1 MKFAGKHSDNYLRGV
16 VSAGVV
22 IALSQSALAQ
32 ELAIEEIVVTA
43 SKRSQSI
50 QDVSTSVTAFSEED
64 LQLGGIEDVSRLE
77 HMVPGLRFGQ
87 SGHEVRL
94 AVRGTRTNNVG
105 TEAEQVVGIFE
116 DGVYVPTTTQAMGAY
131 VDVAR
136 IEVLR
141 GPQGTLYGRNTFGGT
156 INIIT
161 NEPSLDEIEYSI
173 SGLYGDYDRFR
184 VEGVFNIPLGDTFAI
199 RFAGLSDEHDGYIE
213 NTHRSGTSDDLNNKD
228 MQFFRATM
236 KWEPT
241 DTFDA
246 TLRIASSTV
255 ESNGSA
261 IWGYQQIGGY
271 VGGSYQQGH
280 QYAPADASDHF
291 DQGPWKVARNLDSLA
306 DIESTSTTLSLNWH
320 LSFADFKL
328 IYNVTDFEG
337 QQQYD
342 SDYSDGG
349 DALNNG
355 FTGWDS
361 AQDTWSAEAQLVS
374 SGEGA
379 LEWMLGYYFYEQ
391 TANWNWNAL
400 ENGVWIEPHWD
411 RQGDYVSDS
420 VGYFANASYSL
431 TDNVRL
437 IGGVRYAED
446 TKGQRDPLDWSVFP
460 PVPRPG
466 EGEADEWNKTLWKV
480 GAEYDINPDVM
491 IYGTASTGYRAG
503 GINFIAENVP
513 LSYEPEEVV
522 AYEVG
527 IKSTL
532 QDGRVVV
539 NAAAFLNEYRDMH
552 AQSFIFLGG
561 GGVSEFTENGGEVD
575 ASGLEVEVKWLPA
588 ENWNLSGW
596 VSFLDAEFGEY
607 NVSRLA
613 GLGNAGGRQ
622 DLNDP
627 ERPLL
632 SLEGWAPA
640 LSPEFS
646 VGAQIGYDF
655 VLANGSV
662 LTPFLQTTYTGE
674 YYAHDVNVPGTD
686 QEAHTKSDLRVIWT
700 SADSRIQA
708 QAFVI
713 NLEDEPVLNR
723 VVVFN
728 PGGTEDLA
736 SLQAHWNNPRTWGL
750 SVTYNFLSGR

>member
-1 MKFAGKHSDNYLRGV
+1 MKNPARQLRNLACAV
-16 VSAGVV
+16 V
-22 IALSQSALAQ
+22 ALVLGQSLWAQ

-43 SKRSQSI
+43 SKRSESI

-77 HMVPGLRFGQ
+77 HMVPGMRFGQ

-116 DGVYVPTTTQAMGAY
+116 DGVYVPTTTQALGAY
-131 VDVAR
+131 VDVQR

-161 NEPSLDEIEYSI
+161 NEPSLEGLEYNV
-173 SGLYGDYDRFR
+173 SGLYGAFDRYR
-184 VEGVFNIPLGDTFAI
+184 VEGTLNLPLGDTLAL
-199 RFAGLSDEHDGYIE
+199 RLAALSDTHDGYIE
-213 NTHRSGTSDDLNNKD
+213 NTNAPGTADDLNDKD
-228 MQFFRATM
+228 MQFFRATL
-236 KWEPT
+236 KWQPT
-241 DTFDA
+241 DSFDA
-246 TLRIASSTV
+246 SVRVASSTV
-255 ESNGSA
+255 DSNGSA

-271 VGGSYQQGH
+271 VGGVYRQGH
-280 QYAPADASDHF
+280 QFAPADASDNF
-291 DQGPWKVARNLDSLA
+291 DQGPWKVSRNLASLA
-306 DIESTSTTLSLNWH
+306 NIDSTSTTLSLNWD
-320 LSFADFKL
+320 LNLATLKV
-328 IYNVTDFEG
+328 IYNFTDFEG

-349 DALNNG
+349 DPLNNG

-361 AQDTWSAEAQLVS
+361 EQETWSTEVQLVS
-374 SGEGA
+374 NTEGS
-379 LEWMLGYYFYEQ
+379 LEWMLGYYYYEQ

-400 ENGVWIEPHWD
+400 ENGQWAEPYWD

-420 VGYFANASYSL
+420 AGYFANATYSL
-431 TDNVRL
+431 TDEFRV

-446 TKGQRDPLDWSVFP
+446 TKGQRDPLDWNVWP

-466 EGEADEWNKTLWKV
+466 EGETGGWDKTLWKA
-480 GAEYDINPDVM
+480 GIEYDVNPDVM
-491 IYGTASTGYRAG
+491 AYGVASTGYRAG
-503 GINFIAENVP
+503 GINFIAESVP
-513 LSYEPEEVV
+513 LSYAPEEVT
-522 AYEVG
+522 AFEAG
-527 IKSTL
+527 IKTTL
-532 QDGRVVV
+532 QDGRLVM
-539 NAAAFLNEYRDMH
+539 NAAAFMNQYRDMH

-561 GGVSEFTENGGEVD
+561 GAVSEFTENGGELD
-575 ASGLEVEVKWLPA
+575 AQGLEVEIKWLPA
-588 ENWNLSGW
+588 ENWDVNGW

-622 DLNDP
+622 DLDDP
-627 ERPLL
+627 QRPLL

-646 VGAQIGYDF
+646 AGVQIGYDI
-655 VLANGSV
+655 VLGNGSV
-662 LTPFLQTTYTGE
+662 LTPFLQTTYTGK
-674 YYAHDVNVPGTD
+674 YYAHDVNVPGVD
-686 QEAHTKSDLRVIWT
+686 QTAHTKSDLRLIWT
-700 SADSRIQA
+700 SANSRIQA
-708 QAFVI
+708 QAFVL
-713 NLEDEPVLNR
+713 NVEDEAVLNR

-728 PGGTEDLA
+728 PGGTQDLA
-736 SLQAHWNNPRTWGL
+736 SLQAHWNNPRTWGV
-750 SVTYNFLSGR
+750 SVSYSFH

>member
-1 MKFAGKHSDNYLRGV
+1 MRNPGKYLRNMVLAGGV
-16 VSAGVV
+16 VLVG
-22 IALSQSALAQ
+22 QSVLAQ
-32 ELAIEEIVVTA
+32 DLAIEEIVVTA

-50 QDVSTSVTAFSEED
+50 QDVSTSVSAFNED
-64 LQLGGIEDVSRLE
+64 DLKLGGIEDVSRLE

-94 AVRGTRTNNVG
+94 AMRGTRTNNVG

-116 DGVYVPTTTQAMGAY
+116 DGVYVPTTTQALGAY
-131 VDVAR
+131 VDVQR

-161 NEPSLDEIEYSI
+161 NEPSFEDVEYNV
-173 SGLYGDYDRFR
+173 SGLFGAYSRYR
-184 VEGVFNIPLGDTFAI
+184 VEGMLNLPLGDTFAV
-199 RFAGLSDEHDGYIE
+199 RLAALSDTHDGYIE
-213 NTHRSGTSDDLNNKD
+213 NTNQPGTADDLNDKD
-228 MQFFRATM
+228 MQFFRATLR
-236 KWEPT
+236 WQPT

-246 TLRIASSTV
+246 SLRVASSTV
-255 ESNGSA
+255 DSNGSA

-271 VGGSYQQGH
+271 VGGVYRQGH

-291 DQGPWKVARNLDSLA
+291 DQGPWKVSRNLASLA
-306 DIESTSTTLSLNWH
+306 DVESTSATLSLNWDWD
-320 LSFADFKL
+320 FATLKV
-328 IYNVTDFEG
+328 IYNFTDFEG

-361 AQDTWSAEAQLVS
+361 AQETWSAEVQLVS
-374 SGEGA
+374 SGEGP
-379 LEWMLGYYFYEQ
+379 LEWLLGYYYYEL

-400 ENGVWIEPHWD
+400 ENGQWIEPYWD

-431 TDNVRL
+431 TDQLRF

-446 TKGQRDPLDWSVFP
+446 TKGQRDPLDWNVWP

-466 EGEADEWNKTLWKV
+466 QGEKGEWDKTLWKA
-480 GAEYDINPDVM
+480 GIEYDLTPDVM
-491 IYGTASTGYRAG
+491 AYGVASTGYRAG
-503 GINFIAENVP
+503 GINFIAPNVP
-513 LSYEPEEVV
+513 LSYAPEEVT
-522 AYEVG
+522 AFEAG

-532 QDGRVVV
+532 QDGRLVV
-539 NAAAFLNEYRDMH
+539 NAAAFANQYRDMH
-552 AQSFIFLGG
+552 AQSFIYLGG
-561 GGVSEFTENGGEVD
+561 GGVSEFTENGGELD
-575 ASGLEVEVKWLPA
+575 AQGLEVEVKWLPA
-588 ENWNLSGW
+588 ENWDVTGW
-596 VSFLDAEFGEY
+596 VSFLNAEFGEY
-607 NVSRLA
+607 NVSKLA
-613 GLGNAGGRQ
+613 GLGTANGRQ

-627 ERPLL
+627 QRPLL

-646 VGAQIGYDF
+646 AGVQVSHDI
-655 VLANGSV
+655 VLGNGSV
-662 LTPFLQTTYTGE
+662 LTPFVQTTYTGK
-674 YYAHDVNVPGTD
+674 YYAHDVNVPGVD
-686 QEAHTKSDLRVIWT
+686 QGAHTKSDLRLIWT
-700 SADSRIQA
+700 SANSRIQA
-708 QAFVI
+708 QAFVL
-713 NLEDEPVLNR
+713 NVEDEAVLNR

-728 PGGTEDLA
+728 PRGTVDLA
-736 SLQAHWNNPRTWGL
+736 SLQAHWNNPRTWGV
-750 SVTYNFLSGR
+750 SVTYSFY

>member
-1 MKFAGKHSDNYLRGV
+1 MKNPARQLRNLACAV
-16 VSAGVV
+16 V
-22 IALSQSALAQ
+22 ALVLGQSLWAQ

-43 SKRSQSI
+43 SKRSESI

-77 HMVPGLRFGQ
+77 HMVPGMRFGQ

-116 DGVYVPTTTQAMGAY
+116 DGVYVPTTTQALGAY
-131 VDVAR
+131 VDVQR

-161 NEPSLDEIEYSI
+161 NEPSLEKLEYNV
-173 SGLYGDYDRFR
+173 SGLYGAFGRYR
-184 VEGVFNIPLGDTFAI
+184 VEGTLNLPLGDTLAL
-199 RFAGLSDEHDGYIE
+199 RVAALSDTHDGYIE
-213 NTHRSGTSDDLNNKD
+213 NTNAPGTADDLNDKD
-228 MQFFRATM
+228 MQFFRATL
-236 KWEPT
+236 KWQPT
-241 DTFDA
+241 DSFDA
-246 TLRIASSTV
+246 SVRVASSTV
-255 ESNGSA
+255 DSNGSA

-271 VGGSYQQGH
+271 VGGVYRQGH
-280 QYAPADASDHF
+280 QFAPADASDNF
-291 DQGPWKVARNLDSLA
+291 DQGPWKVSRNLASLA
-306 DIESTSTTLSLNWH
+306 NIDSTSTTLSLNWD
-320 LSFADFKL
+320 LNLATLKV
-328 IYNVTDFEG
+328 IYNFTDFEG

-349 DALNNG
+349 DPLNNG

-361 AQDTWSAEAQLVS
+361 EQETWSTEVQLVS
-374 SGEGA
+374 NTEGS
-379 LEWMLGYYFYEQ
+379 LEWMLGYYYYEQ

-400 ENGVWIEPHWD
+400 ENGQWAEPYWD

-420 VGYFANASYSL
+420 AGYFANATYSL
-431 TDNVRL
+431 TDELRV

-446 TKGQRDPLDWSVFP
+446 TKGQRDPLDWNVWP

-466 EGEADEWNKTLWKV
+466 EGETGGWDKTLWKA
-480 GAEYDINPDVM
+480 GIEYDVNPDVM
-491 IYGTASTGYRAG
+491 GYGVASTGYRAG
-503 GINFIAENVP
+503 GINFIAESVP
-513 LSYEPEEVV
+513 LSYAPEEVT
-522 AYEVG
+522 AFEAG
-527 IKSTL
+527 IKTTL
-532 QDGRVVV
+532 QDGRLII
-539 NAAAFLNEYRDMH
+539 NAAAFMNQYRDMH

-561 GGVSEFTENGGEVD
+561 GAVSEFTENGGELD
-575 ASGLEVEVKWLPA
+575 AQGLEVEIKWLPA
-588 ENWNLSGW
+588 ENWDVNGW

-627 ERPLL
+627 QRPLL

-646 VGAQIGYDF
+646 AGVQIGYDI
-655 VLANGSV
+655 VLGNGSV
-662 LTPFLQTTYTGE
+662 LTPFLQTTFTGK
-674 YYAHDVNVPGTD
+674 YYAHDVNVPGVD
-686 QEAHTKSDLRVIWT
+686 QEAHTKSDLRLIWT
-700 SADSRIQA
+700 SANSRIQA
-708 QAFVI
+708 QAFVL
-713 NLEDEPVLNR
+713 NMEDEAVLNR

-728 PGGTEDLA
+728 PGGTQDLA
-736 SLQAHWNNPRTWGL
+736 SLQAHWNNPRTWGV
-750 SVTYNFLSGR
+750 SVSYSFH

>member
-1 MKFAGKHSDNYLRGV
+1 MKNPARQLRNLACAV
-16 VSAGVV
+16 V
-22 IALSQSALAQ
+22 ALVLGQSLWAQ

-43 SKRSQSI
+43 SKRSESI

-77 HMVPGLRFGQ
+77 HMVPGMRFGQ

-116 DGVYVPTTTQAMGAY
+116 DGVYVPTTTQALGAY
-131 VDVAR
+131 VDVQR

-161 NEPSLDEIEYSI
+161 NEPSLEKLEYNV
-173 SGLYGDYDRFR
+173 SGLYGAFGRYR
-184 VEGVFNIPLGDTFAI
+184 VEGTLNLPLGDTLAL
-199 RFAGLSDEHDGYIE
+199 RVAALSDTHDGYIE
-213 NTHRSGTSDDLNNKD
+213 NTNAPGTADDLNDKD
-228 MQFFRATM
+228 MQFFRATL
-236 KWEPT
+236 KWQPT
-241 DTFDA
+241 DSFGA
-246 TLRIASSTV
+246 SVRVASSTV
-255 ESNGSA
+255 DSNGSA

-271 VGGSYQQGH
+271 VGGVYRQGH
-280 QYAPADASDHF
+280 QFAPADASDNF
-291 DQGPWKVARNLDSLA
+291 DQGPWKVSRNLASLA
-306 DIESTSTTLSLNWH
+306 NIDSTSTTLSLNWD
-320 LSFADFKL
+320 LNLATLKV
-328 IYNVTDFEG
+328 IYNFTDFEG

-349 DALNNG
+349 DPLNNG

-361 AQDTWSAEAQLVS
+361 EQETWSTEVQLVS
-374 SGEGA
+374 NTEGS
-379 LEWMLGYYFYEQ
+379 LEWMLGYYYYEQ

-400 ENGVWIEPHWD
+400 ENGQWAEPYWD

-420 VGYFANASYSL
+420 AGYFANATYSL
-431 TDNVRL
+431 TDELRV

-446 TKGQRDPLDWSVFP
+446 TKGQRDPLDWNVWP

-466 EGEADEWNKTLWKV
+466 EGETGGWDKTLWKA
-480 GAEYDINPDVM
+480 GIEYDVNPDVM
-491 IYGTASTGYRAG
+491 GYGVASTGYRAG
-503 GINFIAENVP
+503 GINFIAESVP
-513 LSYEPEEVV
+513 LSYAPEEVT
-522 AYEVG
+522 AFEAG
-527 IKSTL
+527 IKTTL
-532 QDGRVVV
+532 QDGRLII
-539 NAAAFLNEYRDMH
+539 NAAAFMNQYRDMH

-561 GGVSEFTENGGEVD
+561 GAVSEFTENGGELD
-575 ASGLEVEVKWLPA
+575 AQGLEVEIKWLPA
-588 ENWNLSGW
+588 ENWDVNGW

-627 ERPLL
+627 QRPLL

-646 VGAQIGYDF
+646 AGVQIGYDI
-655 VLANGSV
+655 VLGNGSV
-662 LTPFLQTTYTGE
+662 LTPFLQTTFTGK
-674 YYAHDVNVPGTD
+674 YYAHDVNVPGVD
-686 QEAHTKSDLRVIWT
+686 QEAHTKSDLRLIWT
-700 SADSRIQA
+700 SANSRIQA
-708 QAFVI
+708 QAFVL
-713 NLEDEPVLNR
+713 NMEDEAVLNR

-728 PGGTEDLA
+728 PGGTQDLA
-736 SLQAHWNNPRTWGL
+736 SLQAHWNNPRTWGV
-750 SVTYNFLSGR
+750 SVSYSFH

>member
-1 MKFAGKHSDNYLRGV
+1 MKNPTRQLRNLVCAV
-16 VSAGVV
+16 V
-22 IALSQSALAQ
+22 ALVLGQSLWAQ

-43 SKRSQSI
+43 SKRSESI

-77 HMVPGLRFGQ
+77 HMVPGMRFGQ

-116 DGVYVPTTTQAMGAY
+116 DGVYVPTTTQALGAY
-131 VDVAR
+131 VDVQR

-161 NEPSLDEIEYSI
+161 NEPSLEGLEYSV
-173 SGLYGDYDRFR
+173 SGLYGAFNRYR
-184 VEGVFNIPLGDTFAI
+184 VEGMLNLPLGDTLAL
-199 RFAGLSDEHDGYIE
+199 RVAALSDTHDGYIE
-213 NTHRSGTSDDLNNKD
+213 NTNAPGTADDLNDKD
-228 MQFFRATM
+228 MQFFRATL
-236 KWEPT
+236 KWQPT
-241 DTFDA
+241 DSFDVSV
-246 TLRIASSTV
+246 RVGSSTV
-255 ESNGSA
+255 DSNGSA

-271 VGGSYQQGH
+271 VGGVYRQGH
-280 QYAPADASDHF
+280 QFAPADASDNF
-291 DQGPWKVARNLDSLA
+291 DQGPWKVSRNLASLA
-306 DIESTSTTLSLNWH
+306 NIDSTSTTLSLNWD
-320 LSFADFKL
+320 LNLATLKV
-328 IYNVTDFEG
+328 IYNFTDFEG

-349 DALNNG
+349 DPLNNG

-361 AQDTWSAEAQLVS
+361 EQETWSTEVQLVS
-374 SGEGA
+374 NTEGS
-379 LEWMLGYYFYEQ
+379 LEWMLGYYYYEQ

-400 ENGVWIEPHWD
+400 ENGQWAEPYWD

-420 VGYFANASYSL
+420 DGYFANATYSL
-431 TDNVRL
+431 TDEFRV

-446 TKGQRDPLDWSVFP
+446 TKGQRDPLDWNVWP

-466 EGEADEWNKTLWKV
+466 EGETGGWDKTLWKA
-480 GAEYDINPDVM
+480 GIEYDVNPDVM
-491 IYGTASTGYRAG
+491 AYGVASTGYRAG
-503 GINFIAENVP
+503 GINFIAESVP
-513 LSYEPEEVV
+513 LSYAPEEVT
-522 AYEVG
+522 AIEAG
-527 IKSTL
+527 IKTTL
-532 QDGRVVV
+532 QDGRLVM
-539 NAAAFLNEYRDMH
+539 NAAAFMNQYRDMH

-561 GGVSEFTENGGEVD
+561 GAVSEFTENGGELD
-575 ASGLEVEVKWLPA
+575 AQGLEVEIKWLPA
-588 ENWNLSGW
+588 ENWDVNGW

-622 DLNDP
+622 DLDDP
-627 ERPLL
+627 QRPLL

-646 VGAQIGYDF
+646 AGVQIGYDI
-655 VLANGSV
+655 VLGNGSV
-662 LTPFLQTTYTGE
+662 LTPFLQTTFTGK
-674 YYAHDVNVPGTD
+674 YYAHDVNVAGVD
-686 QEAHTKSDLRVIWT
+686 QEAHTKSDLRLIWT
-700 SADSRIQA
+700 SANSRIQA
-708 QAFVI
+708 QAFVL
-713 NLEDEPVLNR
+713 NVEDEAVLNR

-728 PGGTEDLA
+728 PGGTQDLA
-736 SLQAHWNNPRTWGL
+736 SLQAHWNNPRTWGV
-750 SVTYNFLSGR
+750 SVSYSFH

>member
-1 MKFAGKHSDNYLRGV
+1 MNAKYFLKP
-16 VSAGVV
+16 VSAAVAM
-22 IALSQSALAQ
+22 ALGQAAAAQ
-32 ELAIEEIVVTA
+32 EQMIEEIVVTA
-43 SKRSQSI
+43 AKRSQSI
-50 QDVSTSVTAFSEED
+50 QDVSTSVTAFSEDD
-64 LQLGGIEDVSRLE
+64 LTLGGIEDVSRLE

-116 DGVYVPTTTQAMGAY
+116 DGVYVPTTTQALGAY
-131 VDVAR
+131 VDVQR

-161 NEPSLDEIEYSI
+161 NEPSFDDIEYSV
-173 SGLYGDYDRFR
+173 SGLYGDYARFR
-184 VEGVFNIPLGDTFAI
+184 GEGVLNLPLGDNFAL
-199 RFAGLSDEHDGYIE
+199 RLAGLSDKHDGYIE
-213 NTHRSGTSDDLNNKD
+213 NTNEPGEADDLNDKD
-228 MQFFRATM
+228 MQFFRATL
-236 KWEPT
+236 KWQPT
-241 DTFDA
+241 DTFDVA
-246 TLRIASSTV
+246 LRIASSTID
-255 ESNGSA
+255 SNGSA

-271 VGGSYQQGH
+271 VGGVYREGH

-291 DQGPWKVARNLDSLA
+291 DQGPWMVSRNLNSLA
-306 DIESTSTTLSLNWH
+306 DIDSTSTTLSLDWD
-320 LSFADFKL
+320 LDFATL
-328 IYNVTDFEG
+328 RVIYNDTAFEG

-349 DALNNG
+349 DPLNNG

-361 AQDTWSAEAQLVS
+361 MQDTWSAEVQLVS
-374 SGEGA
+374 NGVGS
-379 LEWMLGYYFYEQ
+379 LEWLLGYYYYEQ

-400 ENGVWIEPHWD
+400 SGGEWIEPHWD

-431 TDNVRL
+431 TDELRL
-437 IGGVRYAED
+437 IGGLRYAED
-446 TKGQRDPLDWSVFP
+446 TKGQRDPLDWSVWP

-466 EGEADEWNKTLWKV
+466 EGETGKWDKTLWKA
-480 GAEYDINPDVM
+480 GIEYDVGPDAM
-491 IYGTASTGYRAG
+491 IYGVASTGYRAG

-513 LSYEPEEVV
+513 LSYAPEEVV
-522 AYEVG
+522 AFEFGV
-527 IKSTL
+527 KSTL
-532 QDGRVVV
+532 QGGRLVV
-539 NAAAFLNEYRDMH
+539 NAAAFNNRYRDMH

-575 ASGLEVEVKWLPA
+575 AQGLEVELKWLPA
-588 ENWNLSGW
+588 ENWDVTGW
-596 VSFLDAEFGEY
+596 ASLLNAEFGEY

-613 GLGNAGGRQ
+613 GLGTAGGRQ

-627 ERPLL
+627 QRPLL
-632 SLEGWAPA
+632 SLEGWSPA

-646 VGAQIGYDF
+646 AGAQIGYDV

-662 LTPFLQTTYTGE
+662 VTPFAQTTYTGD
-674 YYAHDVNVPGTD
+674 YYAHDVNLPGTD
-686 QEAHTKSDLRVIWT
+686 QAAHTKSDLRLIWT

-708 QAFVI
+708 QAFVL
-713 NLEDEPVLNR
+713 NVENEAVLNR

-728 PGGTEDLA
+728 PGGTQDLA

-750 SVTYNFLSGR
+750 SVSYSFQ

>member
-1 MKFAGKHSDNYLRGV
+1 MKNPSRHLRNLICA
-16 VSAGVV
+16 S
-22 IALSQSALAQ
+22 IAIVFGQSALAQ

-50 QDVSTSVTAFSEED
+50 QDVSTSVTAFTEQD
-64 LQLGGIEDVSRLE
+64 LALGGIEDVSRLE

-94 AVRGTRTNNVG
+94 AMRGTRTNNVG

-116 DGVYVPTTTQAMGAY
+116 DGVYVPTTTQALGAY
-131 VDVAR
+131 VDVER

-161 NEPSLDEIEYSI
+161 NEPSFDGIEYSV
-173 SGLYGDYDRFR
+173 SGLYGAYSRYR
-184 VEGVFNIPLGDTFAI
+184 VEGMLNLPLSDTFAV
-199 RFAGLSDEHDGYIE
+199 RLAGLSDTHDGYIE
-213 NTHRSGTSDDLNNKD
+213 NTNQPGTADDLNDKD
-228 MQFFRATM
+228 MQFFRATL
-236 KWEPT
+236 KWQPT

-246 TLRIASSTV
+246 SLRVASSTV

-271 VGGSYQQGH
+271 VGGVYRQGH
-280 QYAPADASDHF
+280 QYAPADASDSF
-291 DQGPWKVARNLDSLA
+291 DQGPWKVSRNLASLA
-306 DIESTSTTLSLNWH
+306 DVESTSTTLSLNWDWNI
-320 LSFADFKL
+320 ATFKV
-328 IYNVTDFEG
+328 IYNFTDFEG

-349 DALNNG
+349 DPLNNG

-361 AQDTWSAEAQLVS
+361 EQETWSAEVQLVS
-374 SGEGA
+374 NGEGS
-379 LEWMLGYYFYEQ
+379 LEWMLGYYYYEL

-400 ENGVWIEPHWD
+400 ANGEWIEPNWD

-431 TDNVRL
+431 TDELRV

-446 TKGQRDPLDWSVFP
+446 SKGQRDPLDWSVWP

-466 EGEADEWNKTLWKV
+466 EGETGEWDKTLWKA
-480 GAEYDINPDVM
+480 GIEFDMNPDVM
-491 IYGTASTGYRAG
+491 VYGMASTGYRAG
-503 GINFIAENVP
+503 GINFIAQGVP
-513 LSYEPEEVV
+513 LSYAPEEVT
-522 AYEVG
+522 AFEAG

-532 QDGRVVV
+532 QDGRLVV
-539 NAAAFLNEYRDMH
+539 NAAAFMNQYRDMH
-552 AQSFIFLGG
+552 AQSFIYLGG
-561 GGVSEFTENGGEVD
+561 GGVSEFTENGGELD
-575 ASGLEVEVKWLPA
+575 AQGLEVEIKWLPA
-588 ENWNLSGW
+588 ENWDVNGW
-596 VSFLDAEFGEY
+596 VSLLDAEFGEY
-607 NVSRLA
+607 NVSKLA
-613 GLGNAGGRQ
+613 GLGSAGGRQ

-627 ERPLL
+627 QRPLL

-646 VGAQIGYDF
+646 AGVQIGYDF
-655 VLANGSV
+655 VLGNGSV
-662 LTPFLQTTYTGE
+662 LTPFLQTTFTGK
-674 YYAHDVNVPGTD
+674 YYAHDVNVPGVD
-686 QEAHTKSDLRVIWT
+686 QDSHTKSDLRLIWT
-700 SADSRIQA
+700 SANSRIQA
-708 QAFVI
+708 QAFVL
-713 NLEDEPVLNR
+713 NLEDEAVLNR

-728 PGGTEDLA
+728 PGGTQDLA
-736 SLQAHWNNPRTWGL
+736 SLQAHWNNPRTWGV
-750 SVTYNFLSGR
+750 SVTYSFR

>member
-1 MKFAGKHSDNYLRGV
+1 MKNPTRQLRNLVCAV
-16 VSAGVV
+16 V
-22 IALSQSALAQ
+22 ALVLGQSLWAQ

-43 SKRSQSI
+43 SKRSESI

-77 HMVPGLRFGQ
+77 HMVPGMRFGQ

-116 DGVYVPTTTQAMGAY
+116 DGVYVPTTTQALGAY
-131 VDVAR
+131 VDVQR

-161 NEPSLDEIEYSI
+161 NEPSLEGLEYSV
-173 SGLYGDYDRFR
+173 SGLYGAFNRYR
-184 VEGVFNIPLGDTFAI
+184 VEGMLNLPLGDTLAL
-199 RFAGLSDEHDGYIE
+199 RVAALSDTHDGYIE
-213 NTHRSGTSDDLNNKD
+213 NTNAPGTADDLNDKD
-228 MQFFRATM
+228 MQFFRATL
-236 KWEPT
+236 KWQPT
-241 DTFDA
+241 DSFDVSV
-246 TLRIASSTV
+246 RVGSSTV
-255 ESNGSA
+255 DSNGSA

-271 VGGSYQQGH
+271 VGGVYRQGH
-280 QYAPADASDHF
+280 QFAPADASDNF
-291 DQGPWKVARNLDSLA
+291 DQGPWKVSRNLASLA
-306 DIESTSTTLSLNWH
+306 NIDSTSTTLSLNWD
-320 LSFADFKL
+320 LNLATLKV
-328 IYNVTDFEG
+328 IYNFTDFEG

-349 DALNNG
+349 DPLNNG

-361 AQDTWSAEAQLVS
+361 EQETWSTEVQLVS
-374 SGEGA
+374 NTEGS
-379 LEWMLGYYFYEQ
+379 LEWMLGYYYYEQ

-400 ENGVWIEPHWD
+400 ENGQWAEPYWD

-420 VGYFANASYSL
+420 DGYFANATYSL
-431 TDNVRL
+431 TDEFRV

-446 TKGQRDPLDWSVFP
+446 TKGQRDPLDWNVWP

-466 EGEADEWNKTLWKV
+466 EGETGGWDKTLWKA
-480 GAEYDINPDVM
+480 GIEYDVNPDVM
-491 IYGTASTGYRAG
+491 AYGVASTGYRAG
-503 GINFIAENVP
+503 GINFIAESVP
-513 LSYEPEEVV
+513 LSYAPEEVT
-522 AYEVG
+522 AIEAG
-527 IKSTL
+527 IKTTL
-532 QDGRVVV
+532 QDGRLVM
-539 NAAAFLNEYRDMH
+539 NAAAFMNQYRDMH

-561 GGVSEFTENGGEVD
+561 GAVSEFTENGGELD
-575 ASGLEVEVKWLPA
+575 AQGLEVEIKWLPA
-588 ENWNLSGW
+588 ENWDVNGW

-622 DLNDP
+622 DLDDP
-627 ERPLL
+627 QRPLL

-646 VGAQIGYDF
+646 AGVQIGYDI
-655 VLANGSV
+655 VLGNGSV
-662 LTPFLQTTYTGE
+662 LTPFLQTTFTGK
-674 YYAHDVNVPGTD
+674 YYAHDVNVAGVD
-686 QEAHTKSDLRVIWT
+686 QEAHTKSDLRLIWT
-700 SADSRIQA
+700 SANSRIQA
-708 QAFVI
+708 QAFVL
-713 NLEDEPVLNR
+713 NVEDEAVLNR

-728 PGGTEDLA
+728 PGGTRDLA
-736 SLQAHWNNPRTWGL
+736 SLQAHWNNPRTWGV
-750 SVTYNFLSGR
+750 SVSYSFH